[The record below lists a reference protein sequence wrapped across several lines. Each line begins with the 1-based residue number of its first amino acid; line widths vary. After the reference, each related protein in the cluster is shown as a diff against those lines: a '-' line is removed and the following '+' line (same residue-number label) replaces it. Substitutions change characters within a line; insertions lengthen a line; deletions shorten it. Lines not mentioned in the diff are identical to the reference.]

1 MESKGK
7 QRKTQE
13 KQPVRLVQYCLFTFL
28 PNIVLLLLLL
38 LLPLLPLLPPTT
50 PATPTTPTTVATV
63 ATVERNEP
71 KEYET
76 QNFAP
81 ITPAALSFAFHF

>member
-1 MESKGK
+1 MCELIFFKNF
-7 QRKTQE
+7 THI
-13 KQPVRLVQYCLFTFL
+13 LFSNT
-28 PNIVLLLLLL
+28 PIRSQV
-38 LLPLLPLLPPTT
+38 LPLLPLLPPTT